1 MITVVGINHRSAR
14 LALREALALDPLQS
28 LAFLAEARAA
38 GLLEE
43 GVVVSTCNR
52 TEVYGTRVAD
62 AGPLIAALAR
72 FKGREVDASFF
83 YVHRQRDA
91 VRHLFRV
98 ASGLDSMVLGENEI
112 LGQVR
117 TAYRLSLEA
126 GHAAAVL
133 DRLFSGALETG
144 KKVRAET
151 SINRG
156 ASSVS
161 QAAVEL
167 CSREFPDLAARPV
180 LLVGAGENG
189 RLVLQSLAK
198 RGNRRI
204 LVANRTRGRAE
215 DLASGFAARVVSMG
229 ELDRALEECDVV
241 LASTS
246 SPVPLVAADAV
257 ERALER
263 RGGRPLLLIDLSVPR
278 NVERRVGSL
287 AGVRLLDMDDLQAHV
302 REGQAGRRGEARKA
316 ERLVDEGTDAFMR
329 RMETFDLKPLIG
341 ELRGRLERARDAE
354 VAAFRPAGDAADPAD
369 LSRLAEGVNRRILGL
384 VIRNIRRMAEE
395 GRWEGAESVVREL
408 FDLENPS

>member
-1 MITVVGINHRSAR
+1 MITMVGINHRSAR
-14 LALREALALDPLQS
+14 LAVREALAFDPLQS

-43 GVVVSTCNR
+43 GVLLSTCNR
-52 TEVYGTRVAD
+52 TEIYGTRVAG
-62 AGPLIAALAR
+62 AGPLIVALSR
-72 FKGREVDASFF
+72 FKGREVDAGFF
-83 YVHRQRDA
+83 HVHRGTNA

-117 TAYRLSLEA
+117 AAYRLSLEA
-126 GHAAAVL
+126 GHTAAVL
-133 DRLFSGALETG
+133 DRLFSGALEVG

-151 SINRG
+151 SVNRG

-167 CSREFPDLAARPV
+167 CGREFPDLAARPV

-189 RLVLQSLAK
+189 RLVLQSLVK
-198 RGNRRI
+198 RGSRRI
-204 LVANRTRGRAE
+204 LVANRTRGKAE
-215 DLASGFAARVVSMG
+215 DLAAGFAAEAVPMA
-229 ELDRALEECDVV
+229 EIERALGECDVV

-246 SPVPLVAADAV
+246 SPVPLIAADAV
-257 ERALER
+257 ERALAR

-278 NVERRVGSL
+278 NVERQVGSL

-316 ERLVDEGTDAFMR
+316 ERLVEEAADAFMR
-329 RMETFDLKPLIG
+329 RLATFDLKPLIG
-341 ELRGRLERARDAE
+341 ELRRRLERARDAE
-354 VAAFRPAGDAADPAD
+354 VAAFRPSAEAADPAD
-369 LSRLAEGVNRRILGL
+369 LHRLAEGVNRRILGL
-384 VIRNIRRMAEE
+384 VVRNMRRMVEE
-395 GRWEGAESVVREL
+395 GRWEGAESVMREL